1 MFTYLTFIV
10 NSLYNNKDPCHTDKS
25 LLFCIIIKTHERIFS
40 GGSASAGSEAK
51 VSRGGISHEYSSPFP
66 VQTCPTASAELGVP
80 NISAKTILPV
90 NLFYHNIIIVELL
103 LGKSTLPLF
112 HWRLP
117 VVTI

>member
-66 VQTCPTASAELGVP
+66 VHTCPFAAMLRIEKSGYLAELQ
-80 NISAKTILPV
+80 AKAATNPDFQDDIN
-90 NLFYHNIIIVELL
+90 NLQEEFLNCKII
-103 LGKSTLPLF
+103 F
-112 HWRLP
+112 
-117 VVTI
+117 

>member
-51 VSRGGISHEYSSPFP
+51 VSRGGISHEYYRQKKHHFVTFWGFSSQFRSFRHIF
-66 VQTCPTASAELGVP
+66 VDSLQL
-80 NISAKTILPV
+80 
-90 NLFYHNIIIVELL
+90 IVC
-103 LGKSTLPLF
+103 F
-112 HWRLP
+112 
-117 VVTI
+117 

>member
-51 VSRGGISHEYSSPFP
+51 VSRGGISHKYSSPFP
-66 VQTCPTASAELGVP
+66 VHTCPTAFWTFIV
-80 NISAKTILPV
+80 KK
-90 NLFYHNIIIVELL
+90 NIISSHFGAFRHNFGLFVTFL
-103 LGKSTLPLF
+103 ST
-112 HWRLP
+112 
-117 VVTI
+117 VCS

>member
-25 LLFCIIIKTHERIFS
+25 LLSCIIIKTHERIFS

-51 VSRGGISHEYSSPFP
+51 VSREGISHEYSSPFP

-90 NLFYHNIIIVELL
+90 NLFTITLSLLNFCSAKVRYHYFIGVYL
-103 LGKSTLPLF
+103 
-112 HWRLP
+112 
-117 VVTI
+117 